1 MKLEDFEKLHKAR
14 TPGSWEAEIDCVDVG
29 WVAIGPAHPVGGDAG
44 PTEARADAA
53 FIAACS
59 EMVPRMIKA
68 LKAANALHMRFVHD
82 ETNTVKDS
90 VTFLRLSITLAEL
103 EQP

>member
-1 MKLEDFEKLHKAR
+1 MKLEDLEALDKAR
-14 TPGSWEAEIDCVDVG
+14 TPARWEAEIDCVDVG

-44 PTEARADAA
+44 PTEAMADAA

-59 EMVPRMIKA
+59 EMVPKLIQIAKLSRLELEKVPEKYLSADAKVM
-68 LKAANALHMRFVHD
+68 
-82 ETNTVKDS
+82 
-90 VTFLRLSITLAEL
+90 LSIFADL